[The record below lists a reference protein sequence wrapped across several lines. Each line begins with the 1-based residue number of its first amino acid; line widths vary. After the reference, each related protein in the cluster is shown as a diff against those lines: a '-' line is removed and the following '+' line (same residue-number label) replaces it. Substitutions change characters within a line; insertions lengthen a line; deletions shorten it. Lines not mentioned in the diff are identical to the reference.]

1 MNQQKK
7 CLLKKH
13 SEIDAIFYCQEC
25 NIYMCNKCLNYHSEL
40 FENHNKYELGKENI
54 NTYFCKEESHRAEL
68 KFYCKN
74 HNKLCCT
81 ACISRIKGEDYGQHT
96 DCEVCLIEKISD
108 EKINKLKDNI
118 KYLEDISLII
128 EDSMNELKKIIIKT
142 DERKEELKIQ
152 VSKIFT
158 KIRSALNEREDQ
170 LLLEIDNKFNE
181 FIFGEKLIKQ
191 SEKIPNKIK
200 EFLERGKKI
209 ENDWKNNDKRLNIV
223 INDCIDIENNIEDI
237 KLIQQNIEKYNSKNF
252 IVNFEPQDEE
262 EINKIINNIKG
273 FGSIIKEEIEK
284 LYINN
289 LNSLI
294 INDNKKYN
302 KILKSWINENKIIEA
317 ELLYRLSRDGEKIS
331 KFHEL
336 CDNKG
341 PTLTL
346 FRITDGNIGGI
357 YTSLSWDTVSEK
369 KYDKE
374 TFMFNL
380 NKEEKYKNKD
390 NHISIWCSKESGP
403 WTSYFGFIETMKK
416 IEHRGIS
423 INKSYE
429 RGSEILPN
437 DSEDKKF
444 FDVLEVEVYKILI
457 KKDS

>member
-7 CLLKKH
+7 CSLKKH
-13 SEIDAIFYCQEC
+13 SEIDAIIYCQEC

-81 ACISRIKGEDYGQHT
+81 ACISKIKGEDYGQHT
-96 DCEVCLIEKISD
+96 DYVVCLIQKISD

-128 EDSMNELKKIIIKT
+128 EDSMNELKKIIIKI

-181 FIFGEKLIKQ
+181 FIFDEKLIKQ

-252 IVNFEPQDEE
+252 IVNFEPKNEE
-262 EINKIINNIKG
+262 EIYKIINNIKG

-302 KILKSWINENKIIEA
+302 KILKYWINENKIIEA
-317 ELLYRLSRDGEKIS
+317 ELLYRLTRDGEKIS

-341 PTLTL
+341 PTLTI
-346 FRITDGNIGGI
+346 FKIGDGNIGGI
-357 YTSLSWDTVSEK
+357 YTSLSMDTISEQ

-374 TFMFNL
+374 AFMFNL
-380 NKEEKYKNKD
+380 NKE
-390 NHISIWCSKESGP
+390 
-403 WTSYFGFIETMKK
+403 KK
-416 IEHRGIS
+416 
-423 INKSYE
+423 
-429 RGSEILPN
+429 L
-437 DSEDKKF
+437 
-444 FDVLEVEVYKILI
+444 
-457 KKDS
+457 